1 MSDLPL
7 GFIVGLAAEAALLRG
22 LPVRIGIGGGSAA
35 GASEACQSLIHQGV
49 RGLVSFGL
57 AGGLDPSWRPGALI
71 IPRAVIDHDATF
83 ECAPLVGA
91 FNAPSILASD
101 HIIVT
106 RDAKSR
112 LFAQSQA
119 VAVDMESGAAARAAA
134 AHNLPF
140 AVLRAIIDPA
150 ERDLPPAAI
159 IALDRAGAI
168 GFLRVLG
175 SVVAQPRQIGPLLA
189 LAGDAAK
196 ARARLRAW
204 TRTARL

>member
-35 GASEACQSLIHQGV
+35 GASDACQSLIQQGV

-71 IPRAVIDHDATF
+71 IPRAVIDHHAIFDCT
-83 ECAPLVGA
+83 PLVGA
-91 FNAPSILASD
+91 FNAPSILATD
-101 HIIVT
+101 QIIVT

-119 VAVDMESGAAARAAA
+119 VAVDMESGAVARAAA

-159 IALDRAGAI
+159 IALDRAGTI

-175 SVVAQPRQIGPLLA
+175 SVVVQPRQIGPLLA
-189 LAGDAAK
+189 LAGDATK
-196 ARARLRAW
+196 ARACLRSWTGTVRL
-204 TRTARL
+204 

>member
-35 GASEACQSLIHQGV
+35 GASDACQSLIHQGV

-71 IPRAVIDHDATF
+71 IPRAVIDHDAIF

-91 FNAPSILASD
+91 FNAPSILATD
-101 HIIVT
+101 QIIVT

-119 VAVDMESGAAARAAA
+119 VAVDMESGAVARAAA

-150 ERDLPPAAI
+150 ERDLPPAAL

-168 GFLRVLG
+168 GFIRVLA
-175 SVVAQPRQIGPLLA
+175 SVAAQPGQIRSLLA

-196 ARARLRAW
+196 ARARLRTW
-204 TRTARL
+204 TRTAHL